1 MRYLV
6 YAALVTAL
14 LGTCGLA
21 LGLSA
26 ADAVE
31 QAVKQRGKLT
41 RDQRPRLTRL

>member
-14 LGTCGLA
+14 LGACGLA

-31 QAVKQRGKLT
+31 QAVAPHSAGVERVVSW
-41 RDQRPRLTRL
+41 